1 MRTIVILGS
10 LVLAGAAAARA
21 EEPRRWTLSAEAGRS
36 RLHDDGVETWA
47 VALRVQRSIGPA
59 GVLRL
64 QLGAVASGYG
74 ALDAGLEVHP
84 WPRAR
89 VSPFLGAGGGYMSE
103 EDEFDGGFLRATVG
117 MEAKLSSRAVLRLA
131 VQAGTHDGQA
141 GPHIATVGLGFRF

>member
-1 MRTIVILGS
+1 MRPFVVLIS

-21 EEPRRWTLSAEAGRS
+21 EEPRRFTLSVEAGRS
-36 RLHDDGVETWA
+36 RIHDNGVATW
-47 VALRVQRSIGPA
+47 VGALRLHRTIGA

-64 QLGAVASGYG
+64 QVGAAASSYG

-89 VSPFLGAGGGYMSE
+89 VSPFLGAGGGLMSE
-103 EDEFDGGFLRATVG
+103 EDYVGGFLRATAG
-117 MEAKLSSRAVLRLA
+117 MEAKLSPRAVLRLA

-141 GPHIATVGLGFRF
+141 GPHSATIGFGLRF